1 MYDFRFCSGAKS
13 KLQSIT
19 RLHEQLFLLKSHC
32 GVKLEAEL
40 WRKARD
46 IYVAIALTDSLDDL
60 DAIADVQKTVPKA
73 ENGCCFSTI
82 FTVYAIVF
90 EFLHLVGHYHVL
102 YYWVI
107 SIDIYVR

>member
-1 MYDFRFCSGAKS
+1 MIFRFWSGAKS

-19 RLHEQLFLLKSHC
+19 RLYDKLFLLKSYC
-32 GVKLEAEL
+32 GVKLEADL
-40 WRKARD
+40 WRKARN
-46 IYVAIALTDSLDDL
+46 IYVAVALTDSLDDL

-73 ENGCCFSTI
+73 ENVCCCSTI

-90 EFLHLVGHYHVL
+90 EFLHLVEHYHVL